1 MSNTS
6 PELSLTQR
14 LKARGAENKA
24 LQALSGECCTEPE
37 SVPLAQKPKR
47 RRTGSDQPGAAK
59 GGAAQQK
66 QQPMVLSLLDLPA
79 GWEQSFSLSALKQV
93 AARAA
98 NLEEGWQRIGSEH
111 RAELVEALS
120 TAAAAWRSFAE
131 SVLPFDAA
139 VAKGQ
144 KKLKQSDPRRASV
157 ERVVGAAVHLVPSGS
172 GVHLGEGL
180 VLTCAHCVD
189 HDDDDDDESQPRSPQ
204 TREFAAGGGKRP
216 LTRTERVAYDEAHAA
231 WRATTKAAAAAAL
244 GARRI
249 GRLKTVVTARGA
261 HGVAECV
268 ATDEASDVALLR
280 YVDGPPEGLG
290 ALRLGGEGDDVEGTP
305 VLAVGNPY
313 DWDLEGAA
321 GAKPRK
327 NGYTPFW
334 VSAGKLQGE
343 IESDDAAA
351 KGVGPQRHGCWT
363 YWGHSGCP
371 IVGVD
376 GAVLAMHNSWDDTN
390 GQRHA
395 VPLRAMRALAE

>member
-1 MSNTS
+1 M
-6 PELSLTQR
+6 
-14 LKARGAENKA
+14 
-24 LQALSGECCTEPE
+24 
-37 SVPLAQKPKR
+37 
-47 RRTGSDQPGAAK
+47 
-59 GGAAQQK
+59 
-66 QQPMVLSLLDLPA
+66 LSLLDLPD
-79 GWEQSFSLSALKQV
+79 GWEKSFSLSKLKQV

-98 NLEEGWQRIGSEH
+98 NFEEGWQRIGVEH
-111 RAELVEALS
+111 RADLVEALS
-120 TAAAAWRSFAE
+120 TAAVAWRSFAE

-157 ERVVGAAVHLVPSGS
+157 ERVVAAAVHLVPSGS
-172 GVHLGEGL
+172 GVHLGDGL

-189 HDDDDDDESQPRSPQ
+189 HDDDDENQPRSPQ
-204 TREFAAGGGKRP
+204 KREFAAGGGKRP
-216 LTRTERVAYDEAHAA
+216 LTRTERVAYEEAHAA
-231 WRATTKAAAAAAL
+231 WRARTAAAL

-249 GRLKTVVTARGA
+249 GRLKTCVTARGA

-268 ATDEASDVALLR
+268 AADEASDVALLR
-280 YVDGPPEGLG
+280 YVDAPPEGLG
-290 ALRLGGEGDDVEGTP
+290 ALQLGGEGDDAAGTP

-313 DWDLEGAA
+313 DWDLEGAV
-321 GAKPRK
+321 GAQPRK

-343 IESDDAAA
+343 INGDDAAA

-371 IVGVD
+371 IVGAD
-376 GAVLAMHNSWDDTN
+376 GTVLAMHNSWDDTN

-395 VPLRAMRALAE
+395 VPLRTMRAFVNGSTRYLG